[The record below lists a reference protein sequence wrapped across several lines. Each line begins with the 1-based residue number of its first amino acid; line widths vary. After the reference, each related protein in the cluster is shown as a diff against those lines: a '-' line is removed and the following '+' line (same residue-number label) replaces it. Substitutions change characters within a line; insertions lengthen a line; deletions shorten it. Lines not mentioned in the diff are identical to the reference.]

1 MSNQQEY
8 AHTNPKIKPK
18 GMGEDMYSSR
28 LIADIRGREILD
40 SRGNPTVEAE
50 VLLCDGS
57 VGLGRA
63 PSGASTGQFEALELR
78 DGGSR
83 YMGKGV
89 LKAVESVNTIIREGL
104 SGLDAADTRQI
115 DRRLIELD
123 GTKDKSNLGANAILA
138 VSLACADA
146 AAKSYEMPL
155 FRFLGGANAAKL
167 PVPMMNILNGG
178 AHAGNNLDIQ
188 EFMIFPKG
196 ACCFAE
202 GLRMCS
208 EVFHH
213 LSGLLKEKGLNIA
226 VGDEGGF
233 APELESEGQALELI
247 LEAVERAGYKP
258 GKDFLISLD
267 AAASEWKGDNGGYYM
282 PKKKI
287 SRTTDQLI
295 SEWEDI
301 CSKYPIFSIE
311 DPLDEED
318 WSGWERLTGKLGKK
332 VRLVG
337 DDLFVTNTERL
348 AKGIERSCGN
358 AILIKLNQIG
368 TLSETLEA
376 VRMARESGFDSIISH
391 RSGETED
398 SFIADLSVALNTG
411 LIKTG
416 APSRGE
422 RTAKYNRLLRIGEM
436 IGNFHI
442 SL

>member
-1 MSNQQEY
+1 
-8 AHTNPKIKPK
+8 
-18 GMGEDMYSSR
+18 MYSCKR
-28 LIADIRGREILD
+28 KIIAVHGREILD

-50 VLLCDGS
+50 VMLEDGTA
-57 VGLGRA
+57 GIGRA
-63 PSGASTGQFEALELR
+63 PSGASTGKFEALELR
-78 DGGSR
+78 DGGKR

-89 LKAVESVNTIIREGL
+89 TKAVTNVNTIIAEGIHGM
-104 SGLDAADTRQI
+104 SAACTAKL

-123 GTKDKSNLGANAILA
+123 GTNEKSNLGANAMLA

-146 AAKSYEMPL
+146 AAKSYRMPL
-155 FRFLGGANAAKL
+155 FRFLGGANAAVM

-196 ACCFAE
+196 AGSFAE

-208 EVFHH
+208 EVFHT
-213 LSGLLKEKGLNIA
+213 LAGLLKDKGLNTA

-233 APELESEGQALELI
+233 APELASEGQALDLI
-247 LEAVERAGYKP
+247 MEAIQNAGYTA

-267 AAASEWKGDNGGYYM
+267 AAASEWKGTDGQYFM
-282 PKKKI
+282 PKKK
-287 SRTTDQLI
+287 SARTSEELI

-301 CSKYPIFSIE
+301 CNKYPIFSIE

-318 WSGWERLTGKLGKK
+318 WSGWAEITRRLGSRVK
-332 VRLVG
+332 LVG
-337 DDLFVTNTERL
+337 DDLFVTNTTRL
-348 AKGIERSCGN
+348 KKGIEQGCSN

-368 TLSETLEA
+368 TLTETLEA
-376 VRMARESGFDSIISH
+376 VRMARSNGFEAIISH

-422 RTAKYNRLLRIGEM
+422 RTAKYNQLLRIEER
-436 IGNFHI
+436 
-442 SL
+442 L

>member
-1 MSNQQEY
+1 
-8 AHTNPKIKPK
+8 
-18 GMGEDMYSSR
+18 MYSCKR
-28 LIADIRGREILD
+28 KIIAVHGREILD

-50 VLLCDGS
+50 VMLEDGTA
-57 VGLGRA
+57 GIGRA
-63 PSGASTGQFEALELR
+63 PSGASTGKFEALELR
-78 DGGSR
+78 DGGKR

-89 LKAVESVNTIIREGL
+89 TKAVTNVNTIIAEGIHGM
-104 SGLDAADTRQI
+104 SAACTAKL

-123 GTKDKSNLGANAILA
+123 GTNEKSNLGANAMLA

-146 AAKSYEMPL
+146 AAKSYRMPL
-155 FRFLGGANAAKL
+155 FRFLGGANAAVM

-196 ACCFAE
+196 AGSFAE

-208 EVFHH
+208 EVFHT
-213 LSGLLKEKGLNIA
+213 LAGLLKDKGLNTA

-233 APELESEGQALELI
+233 APELASEGQALDLI
-247 LEAVERAGYKP
+247 MEAIQNAGYTA
-258 GKDFLISLD
+258 GKDFLISID
-267 AAASEWKGDNGGYYM
+267 AAASEWKGTDGQYFM
-282 PKKKI
+282 PKKK
-287 SRTTDQLI
+287 SARTSEELI

-301 CSKYPIFSIE
+301 CNKYPIFSIE

-318 WSGWERLTGKLGKK
+318 WSGWAEITRRLGSRVK
-332 VRLVG
+332 LVG
-337 DDLFVTNTERL
+337 DDLFVTNTTRL
-348 AKGIERSCGN
+348 KKGIEQGCSN

-368 TLSETLEA
+368 TLTETLEA
-376 VRMARESGFDSIISH
+376 VRMARSNGFEAIISH

-422 RTAKYNRLLRIGEM
+422 RTAKYNQLLRIEER
-436 IGNFHI
+436 
-442 SL
+442 L

>member
-1 MSNQQEY
+1 MQILSPNTSERVRY
-8 AHTNPKIKPK
+8 LNL
-18 GMGEDMYSSR
+18 SSR

-50 VLLCDGS
+50 VILNDGS
-57 VGLGRA
+57 VGFGRA

-78 DGGSR
+78 DGGTR

-89 LKAVESVNTIIREGL
+89 LRAVESVNTIIRQGIVGMD
-104 SGLDAADTRQI
+104 SADTRGI
-115 DRRLIELD
+115 DSRLIQLD
-123 GTKDKSNLGANAILA
+123 GTKEKSNLGANAILA
-138 VSLACADA
+138 ASLACADA
-146 AAKSYEMPL
+146 AAKSFGMPL
-155 FRFLGGANAAKL
+155 FRFIGGANASKL

-202 GLRMCS
+202 GLRMCA
-208 EVFHH
+208 EVFHN
-213 LSGLLKEKGLNIA
+213 LAALLKEKGLSTA

-233 APELESEGQALELI
+233 APELESERQALELI

-258 GKDFLISLD
+258 ASDFMISLD
-267 AAASEWKGDNGGYYM
+267 AAASEWKGTNGGYFM
-282 PKKKI
+282 PKKK
-287 SRTTDQLI
+287 SERTTDQLI
-295 SEWEDI
+295 SEWEQI
-301 CSKYPIFSIE
+301 CSEYPIFSIE

-318 WSGWERLTGKLGKK
+318 WNGWQKITEKLGKK
-332 VRLVG
+332 ILLVG

-348 AKGIERSCGN
+348 SKGIERGCGN

-368 TLSETLEA
+368 TLTETLDA
-376 VRMARESGFDSIISH
+376 VRLASDNGYRSIISH

-398 SFIADLSVALNTG
+398 SFIADLSAALNTG

-422 RTAKYNRLLRIGEM
+422 RTAKYNRLLRIEEI
-436 IGNFHI
+436 IGKM
-442 SL
+442 